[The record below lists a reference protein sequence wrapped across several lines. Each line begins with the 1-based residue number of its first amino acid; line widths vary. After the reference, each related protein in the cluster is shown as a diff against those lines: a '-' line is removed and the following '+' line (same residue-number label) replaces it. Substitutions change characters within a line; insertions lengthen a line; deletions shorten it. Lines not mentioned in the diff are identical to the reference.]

1 MNKRIEFVVGIFVLL
16 GVLALV
22 FLALRAGNLSTFSM
36 QPNYTVTAYFDNV
49 GSLKKRSAVKSNGV
63 VVGRV
68 KTISFD
74 NQMYRAIVEMDL
86 EKQYQFPA
94 DTSASIKTQG
104 LIGEQYIDLTPGA
117 DEENLAQ
124 GAVINYTQSAVVIE
138 DLISKFLFST
148 ADKQGSA
155 E

>member
-1 MNKRIEFVVGIFVLL
+1 MNKRIEFVFGIFVLL

-36 QPNYTVTAYFDNV
+36 QPNYTVSAHFDNI

-68 KTISFD
+68 KNIAFD
-74 NQMYRAIVEMDL
+74 NQMFRAIVEMDI
-86 EKQYQFPA
+86 EEQYQFPT

-117 DEENLAQ
+117 DDENLAQ
-124 GAVINYTQSAVVIE
+124 GGVITYTQSAVVIE

>member
-22 FLALRAGNLSTFSM
+22 FLALRAGNLNTFSM

-124 GAVINYTQSAVVIE
+124 GGVINYTQSAVVIE

>member
-1 MNKRIEFVVGIFVLL
+1 MF
-16 GVLALV
+16 
-22 FLALRAGNLSTFSM
+22 
-36 QPNYTVTAYFDNV
+36 
-49 GSLKKRSAVKSNGV
+49 
-63 VVGRV
+63 
-68 KTISFD
+68 
-74 NQMYRAIVEMDL
+74 RAIVEMDI
-86 EKQYQFPA
+86 EKQYQFPT

-117 DEENLAQ
+117 EDENLAQ
-124 GAVINYTQSAVVIE
+124 GGVIAYTQSAVVIE

>member
-1 MNKRIEFVVGIFVLL
+1 MNKRVEFVVGIFVLL
-16 GVLALV
+16 GILALV
-22 FLALRAGNLSTFSM
+22 FLALRAGNLSTFSL
-36 QPNYTVTAYFDNV
+36 QPNYTVTAHFDNV

-68 KTISFD
+68 KNISFD
-74 NQMYRAIVEMDL
+74 NQMFRAVVEVDM
-86 EKQYQFPA
+86 EKQYEFPT

-117 DEENLAQ
+117 DEEVLAE
-124 GAVINYTQSAVVIE
+124 GGLIMYTQSAVVIE
-138 DLISKFLFST
+138 DLISRFLFST

>member
-36 QPNYTVTAYFDNV
+36 QPNYTVSAHFDNI

-68 KTISFD
+68 KNIAFD
-74 NQMYRAIVEMDL
+74 NQMFRAIVEMDI
-86 EKQYQFPA
+86 EKQYQFPT

-117 DEENLAQ
+117 DDENLAQ
-124 GAVINYTQSAVVIE
+124 GGVIAYTQSAVVIE

>member
-1 MNKRIEFVVGIFVLL
+1 MNKRVEFVVGIFVLL
-16 GVLALV
+16 GILALV
-22 FLALRAGNLSTFSM
+22 FLALRAGNLSTFSL
-36 QPNYTVTAYFDNV
+36 QPNYTVTAHFDNV
-49 GSLKKRSAVKSNGV
+49 VSLKKRSAVKSNGV

-68 KTISFD
+68 KNISFD
-74 NQMYRAIVEMDL
+74 NQMFRAVVEVDM
-86 EKQYQFPA
+86 EKQYEFPT

-117 DEENLAQ
+117 DEEVLAE
-124 GAVINYTQSAVVIE
+124 GGLIMYTQSAVVIE
-138 DLISKFLFST
+138 DLISRFLFST

>member
-36 QPNYTVTAYFDNV
+36 QPNYTVSAYFDNI

-68 KTISFD
+68 KNIAFD
-74 NQMYRAIVEMDL
+74 NQMFRAIVEMDI
-86 EKQYQFPA
+86 EEQYQFPT

-117 DEENLAQ
+117 DDENLAQ
-124 GAVINYTQSAVVIE
+124 GGVIAYTQSAVVIE

>member
-36 QPNYTVTAYFDNV
+36 QPNYTVSAHFDNI

-68 KTISFD
+68 KNIAFD
-74 NQMYRAIVEMDL
+74 NQMFRAIVEMDI
-86 EKQYQFPA
+86 EEQYQFPA

-117 DEENLAQ
+117 DDENLAQ
-124 GAVINYTQSAVVIE
+124 GGVIAYTQSAVVIE